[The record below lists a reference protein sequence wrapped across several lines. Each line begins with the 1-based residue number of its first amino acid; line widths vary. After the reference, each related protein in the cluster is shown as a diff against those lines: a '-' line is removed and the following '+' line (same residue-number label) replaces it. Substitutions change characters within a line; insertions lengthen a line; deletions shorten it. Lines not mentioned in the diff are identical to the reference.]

1 VRHWLVRATASAVLI
16 GGASFAFAYS
26 TGPPVTRTN
35 GFAVADKPAESN
47 CTLCHQPT
55 GQVNTDPNGS
65 VSIVGVPPTYVPN
78 GIYDLEVHLNYNW
91 SLDPFG
97 GTTPRKW
104 GFQMTAVNAASGDS
118 SGQWLRRNV
127 PPDSLQFMRYPP
139 GSFSKFKARVY
150 LEHTIGDYHWGEN
163 QDGQSG
169 PIVWHMQ
176 WVAPAGDSG
185 KVYFFVAGNAA
196 NGDSCSVCG
205 GDHIYSYVDST
216 VMSLDLTGVEPPH
229 PGNFTT
235 SFEQPYPNPMAKCT
249 NFQFEIAQ
257 EGLVDLSIFD
267 LQGRKV
273 HTVVHDRLAPSSYG
287 NFWDGTNDARVPVR
301 NGVYFVRLVAPGLK
315 KPISYR
321 LVLAR

>member
-1 VRHWLVRATASAVLI
+1 MRHWLVRATAAAVLV

-47 CTLCHQPT
+47 CTLCHMPT
-55 GQVNTDPNGS
+55 GAVNADPNGS
-65 VSIVGVPPTYVPN
+65 VSIVGVPLSYVPS
-78 GIYDLEVHLNYNW
+78 GIYNLEVHLNYDW
-91 SLDPFG
+91 SKDPFG

-104 GFQMTAVNAASGDS
+104 GFQFTAINAASGDS
-118 SGQWLRRNV
+118 SGLFISRNV
-127 PPDSLQFMRYPP
+127 PPDSLQLMRYPP
-139 GSFSKFKARVY
+139 LSLSKFKARVY
-150 LEHTIGDYHWGEN
+150 IEHTIADYHLGEN

-169 PIVWHMQ
+169 PIVWHFK

-205 GDHIYSYVDST
+205 GDHIYSSVDST
-216 VMSLDLTGVEPPH
+216 VANPDLAGFDPPH
-229 PGNFTT
+229 PGHFIT
-235 SFEQPYPNPMAKCT
+235 SFERPYPNPMARCT

-257 EGLVDLSIFD
+257 GGLVDLSIFD

-273 HTVVHDRLAPSSYG
+273 RTIVHEHLEASSYG
-287 NFWDGTNDARVPVR
+287 EFWDGTNEARVQAR
-301 NGVYFVRLVAPGLK
+301 NGVYFVRLVAPGLA